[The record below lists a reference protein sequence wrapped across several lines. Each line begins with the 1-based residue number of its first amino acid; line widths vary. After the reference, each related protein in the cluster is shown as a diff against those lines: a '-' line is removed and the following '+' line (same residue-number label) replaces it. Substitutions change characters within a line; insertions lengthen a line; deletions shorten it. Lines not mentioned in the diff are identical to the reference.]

1 MICWHSFSIGVG
13 VGIGI
18 GIDPCCVLCRILMNS
33 IASLSEFHQHRHDAV
48 GQGII
53 SIPIPIPTLT
63 PIYILA
69 SLPDKSGTPAGG
81 CGKWEVNRGWWMV
94 DGGKWDVGS
103 GMLNVEF

>member
-1 MICWHSFSIGVG
+1 
-13 VGIGI
+13 
-18 GIDPCCVLCRILMNS
+18 MNS

-53 SIPIPIPTLT
+53 SIPTPT

-81 CGKWEVNRGWWMV
+81 CGRWEVGSESWVVDGGWWQVGCGKWEV
-94 DGGKWDVGS
+94 
-103 GMLNVEF
+103 EC